1 MKFRNGYWLLKPNIR
16 AIYAVEAYDVKQKGD
31 ELHILAASRPITNR
45 GDTMTAALNV
55 RLFSPAPGVIG
66 VEATHH
72 RGRGAQTPSFE
83 LHAQP
88 VTPQIAEGDGY
99 VDFTSGGLTA
109 RVHTAAEHWGIDF
122 LSGDRRLTGT
132 GYRAL
137 AHMTDDATGKCYMT
151 DQLDLGVGECVY
163 GLGERFTP
171 FVKNGQV
178 VEMWNGDGGTASELA
193 YKNVPFYVSNRG
205 YGVLVDSPA
214 DVAFEVASENVE
226 RVEFATEAE
235 TIRYFVFEGPTPK
248 AAVAHYV
255 RLTGMPALPPAWS
268 FGLWLSTSFTTNY
281 DEATTSSFIQGMA
294 DRDIPL
300 HVFHFDCFWMK
311 GYQWCDF
318 EWDADTFPNPE
329 AMLKRYHDRGLHIC
343 VWINPYIAQ
352 NSKLFDEAMEKGY
365 LIRRTDGSVW
375 QTDLWQAGMGVV
387 DFTNPD
393 ACKWYQDKL
402 QRLIDMGVDCF
413 KTDFGERIPVR
424 DVRYFDGSDPVRMHN
439 YLTFLY
445 NRTVFALLERNRGK
459 GEATLF
465 ARSGTAGSQQFP
477 VHWGGD
483 NSAHYVSMAE
493 TLRAGLSLAASG
505 FAFWSHDISGF
516 EQTAPAHVYKRWC
529 QFGMLSSHSR
539 LHGSQSY
546 RVPWLFDD
554 EASQVLARFAKLK
567 CRLMPYLYA
576 KAVEAHEQGV
586 PVMRPMFMEF
596 PDDPAVDYL
605 DRQYMLGDSL
615 LVAPVF
621 REDGRVRFYL
631 PEGTWTHL
639 LDGHQLQGGRW
650 YEEKYDF
657 FSLPLF
663 LRQNC
668 VLPVGAD
675 DHRVAYDYAAGAT
688 YYVGH
693 FEEGASSV
701 MTIPDAQGNPVKQVC
716 ARMEGGMFTANV
728 AVTLLNARTAL

>member
-16 AIYAVEAYDVKQKGD
+16 AVYAVEAYDVKQADG
-31 ELHILAASRPITNR
+31 ELRILAASQPITGR
-45 GDTMTAALNV
+45 GDTMTPALNV
-55 RLFSPAPGVIG
+55 RVFSPAPGVVG

-72 RGRGAQTPSFE
+72 RGRGVPKPNFE
-83 LHAQP
+83 LYGEP
-88 VTPQIAEGDGY
+88 VAPEIAEGDGTI
-99 VDFTSGGLTA
+99 DFSSGCLTA
-109 RVHTAAEHWGIDF
+109 RVHTAPRSWGIEF
-122 LSGDRRLTGT
+122 FCGGRRLTGT
-132 GYRAL
+132 GRRAM

-151 DQLDLGVGECVY
+151 DQLDLSVGECIY

-214 DVAFEVASENVE
+214 DVAYEVGSENVE
-226 RVEFATEAE
+226 RVEFSTEAE
-235 TIRYFVFEGPTPK
+235 TIRYFVFAGPTPK
-248 AAVAHYV
+248 EAVARYV
-255 RLTGMPALPPAWS
+255 KLTGMPALPPAWS

-329 AMLKRYHDRGLHIC
+329 AMLKRYHDRGLHVC

-352 NSKLFDEAMEKGY
+352 NSKLFDEAMERGY
-365 LIRRTDGSVW
+365 LIRRSDGSVW
-375 QTDLWQAGMGVV
+375 QTDLWQAGMGIV
-387 DFTNPD
+387 DFTNPE
-393 ACKWYQDKL
+393 ACRWYQAQL

-424 DVRYFDGSDPVRMHN
+424 DVCYFDGSDPQRMHN
-439 YLTFLY
+439 YYTFLY
-445 NRTVFALLERNRGK
+445 NRTVFGVLERNRGK

-516 EQTAPAHVYKRWC
+516 ELTAPAHVYKRWC

-539 LHGSQSY
+539 LHGNQSY

-554 EASQVLARFAKLK
+554 EASEVLARFVKLK

-621 REDGRVRFYL
+621 SEDGRVRFYL

-639 LDGHQLQGGRW
+639 LDGHQLRGGRW
-650 YEEKYDF
+650 YEEQYDF

-688 YYVGH
+688 YLVGH
-693 FEEGASSV
+693 FEEGARSM
-701 MTIPDAQGNPVKQVC
+701 MTIPDTQGNPVKQIC
-716 ARMEGGMFTANV
+716 ASMDGGLFTANV
-728 AVTLLNARTAL
+728 AVTLLNERTAL

>member
-16 AIYAVEAYDVKQKGD
+16 AVYAVEAYDVKRVDG
-31 ELHILAASRPITNR
+31 ELRILAASQPITGR
-45 GDTMTAALNV
+45 GDTMSAALNV
-55 RLFSPAPGVIG
+55 RVFSPAPGVIG

-83 LHAQP
+83 LYGEP
-88 VTPQIAEGDGY
+88 VSPEIREGDGC
-99 VDFTSGGLTA
+99 VDLISGDLTA
-109 RVHTAAEHWGIDF
+109 RVHTGSRDWGIEF
-122 LSGDRRLTGT
+122 YCGDRRLTGT
-132 GYRAL
+132 GYRAM
-137 AHMTDDATGKCYMT
+137 AHMTDDATGRCYMT
-151 DQLDLGVGECVY
+151 DQLDLSVGECIY

-171 FVKNGQV
+171 FVKNGQT

-214 DVAFEVASENVE
+214 DVAYEVGSENVE
-226 RVEFATEAE
+226 RVEFSTEAE
-235 TIRYFVFEGPTPK
+235 TIRYFVFAGPTPK
-248 AAVAHYV
+248 QAVARYV
-255 RLTGMPALPPAWS
+255 KLTGMPALPPAWS

-318 EWDADTFPNPE
+318 EWDADTFPDPE
-329 AMLKRYHDRGLHIC
+329 AMLKRYHEKGLHVC

-352 NSKLFDEAMEKGY
+352 NSRLFDEAMERGY
-365 LIRRTDGSVW
+365 LIHRADGGVW
-375 QTDLWQAGMGVV
+375 QTDLWQAGMGIV
-387 DFTNPD
+387 DFTNPE
-393 ACKWYQDKL
+393 ACRWYQSQL
-402 QRLIDMGVDCF
+402 QKLIDMGVDCF

-424 DVRYFDGSDPVRMHN
+424 GVRYFDGSDPQRMHN
-439 YLTFLY
+439 YYTFLY
-445 NRTVFALLERNRGK
+445 NRTVFEVLERNRGK
-459 GEATLF
+459 GDATLF
-465 ARSGTAGSQQFP
+465 ARSGTVGSQQFP

-516 EQTAPAHVYKRWC
+516 ELTAPAHVYKRWC

-539 LHGSQSY
+539 LHGNQSY
-546 RVPWLFDD
+546 RVPWLFDE
-554 EASQVLARFAKLK
+554 EASEVLARFTKLK

-621 REDGRVRFYL
+621 SEDGRVRFYL

-639 LDGHQLQGGRW
+639 LDGHQLRGGRW
-650 YEEKYDF
+650 YEEQYDF

-663 LRQNC
+663 LRANR

-675 DHRVAYDYAAGAT
+675 DHRVAYDYTAGAT
-688 YYVGH
+688 YLVGH
-693 FEEGASSV
+693 FDEGARSM
-701 MTIPDAQGNPVKQVC
+701 MTIPDTQGNPVKQIC
-716 ARMEGGMFTANV
+716 ASMDGGLFTANV
-728 AVTLLNARTAL
+728 AVTLLNERTAL